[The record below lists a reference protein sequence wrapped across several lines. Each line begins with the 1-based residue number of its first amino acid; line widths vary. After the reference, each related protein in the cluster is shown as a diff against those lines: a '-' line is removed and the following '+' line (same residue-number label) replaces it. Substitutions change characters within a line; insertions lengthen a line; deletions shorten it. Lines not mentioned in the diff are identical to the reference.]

1 MIIISD
7 TSPLSNLALVDCLFL
22 LKKIYQTVIIP
33 QAVADELSNAEVE
46 DPRITA
52 VLSLDWIRVQQST
65 NLPLIAELRN
75 DYLLDRGEAEAI
87 ALALE
92 INADELLID
101 ERLGRR
107 EATRRGLSITGVLGI
122 LLVAKYRGLIPLVR
136 PVIDALIMEAGFRVS
151 QDLYVDILSTAGEK
165 YDHQ

>member
-22 LKKIYQTVIIP
+22 LKEIYKTVVIP
-33 QAVADELSNAEVE
+33 QAVADELSNAEGE
-46 DPRITA
+46 DPRIIA
-52 VLSLDWIRVQQST
+52 VLSLDWVEVRPST
-65 NLPLIAELRN
+65 NLQLIAELRK

-122 LLVAKYRGLIPLVR
+122 LLVAKHRGLIPLVY
-136 PVIDALIMEAGFRVS
+136 PVMDSLITEAGFRVS
-151 QDLYVDILSTAGEK
+151 QDLYVNVLKTAGEIP
-165 YDHQ
+165 